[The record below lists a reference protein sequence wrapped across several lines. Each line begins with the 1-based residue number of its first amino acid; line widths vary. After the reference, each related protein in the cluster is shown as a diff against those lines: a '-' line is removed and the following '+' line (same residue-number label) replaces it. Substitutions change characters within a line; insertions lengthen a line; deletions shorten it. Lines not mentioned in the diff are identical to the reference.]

1 MKPEYRIQIYSKV
14 HLEWNTFPFPDG
26 RFDNKEKAIAEAVK
40 SRKAW
45 SKHGHKIRLI
55 EVYEKVIRLP
65 SIKKRLKW
73 YILDF
78 L

>member
-1 MKPEYRIQIYSKV
+1 MKPEYRIQIYDKQY
-14 HLEWNTFPFPDG
+14 LEWNTFPDG
-26 RFDNKEKAIAEAVK
+26 CFDSKEKAIAEAVK

-65 SIKKRLKW
+65 SIKK
-73 YILDF
+73 
-78 L
+78 

>member
-1 MKPEYRIQIYSKV
+1 MKPEYCIQIYSKV
-14 HLEWNTFPFPDG
+14 HLEWNTFHDG

-45 SKHGHKIRLI
+45 SKRGHKIRLI

-65 SIKKRLKW
+65 SIKKRLK
-73 YILDF
+73 
-78 L
+78 